1 MFGVCECFAVLS
13 GCQWLACERN
23 SGQQVSFSHLSLNAG
38 INQQV
43 SVLEKKA
50 MGRQSAAKKSDR
62 DEPMN

>member
-1 MFGVCECFAVLS
+1 MFCIR
-13 GCQWLACERN
+13 LARN